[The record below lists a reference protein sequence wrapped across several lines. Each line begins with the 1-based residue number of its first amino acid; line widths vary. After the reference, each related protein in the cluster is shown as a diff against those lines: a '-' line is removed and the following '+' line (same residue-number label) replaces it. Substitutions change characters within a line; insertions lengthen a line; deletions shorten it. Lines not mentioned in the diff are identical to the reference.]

1 MAGVWTIKPADAVIE
16 QIDLDVAQMIVPHLR
31 RFISPEN
38 GTIVT
43 ARRDIHYCVWCYNTA
58 TLFKRNCAGGNE
70 RGDFQRRYNNARLT

>member
-38 GTIVT
+38 GTIVA
-43 ARRDIHYCVWCYNTA
+43 ARRDIHYCVWCYNIA
-58 TLFKRNCAGGNE
+58 TLFTPDLIAGRWAGLTSKE
-70 RGDFQRRYNNARLT
+70 ADQR